1 MEFRNTILNVGIK
14 TKAQLPGGVGER
26 LESVP
31 GMHTEGGTRT
41 EADIPFPDPLSNG
54 QFRGVFVQGE
64 FRVFDDLQ
72 QGLFWGQGFGNALVQ
87 VVVVRV
93 GGEARFTCAFAS
105 RVSQTGLE
113 L

>member
-1 MEFRNTILNVGIK
+1 M
-14 TKAQLPGGVGER
+14 
-26 LESVP
+26 
-31 GMHTEGGTRT
+31 
-41 EADIPFPDPLSNG
+41 
-54 QFRGVFVQGE
+54 QGE

-72 QGLFWGQGFGNALVQ
+72 QGLFLGQGFGNALVQ